1 MQLPARLSILSTKS
15 HFCLIS
21 FLPSPE
27 VAFAAFTLIAIQL
40 YALNFEFLFL
50 GPSSLLKTS
59 GITSL
64 AHLLSPQASQSAVS
78 HHQVNHQSTLIFH

>member
-1 MQLPARLSILSTKS
+1 MQLPARLSTLSTKS

-27 VAFAAFTLIAIQL
+27 VVFATFTLTAIQL
-40 YALNFEFLFL
+40 YALNFEFLSL

-64 AHLLSPQASQSAVS
+64 AHLLSPQASQSAV
-78 HHQVNHQSTLIFH
+78 